1 MYYYDLINNDRI
13 LIGIIKKGKLGTKQK
28 EMAPTK
34 EIRTDRYDHW
44 PMTHQKKTRCKR
56 PGCKGFTFSKCGK
69 CNVSLCCGKGLE
81 CFTQWH
87 TT

>member
-1 MYYYDLINNDRI
+1 
-13 LIGIIKKGKLGTKQK
+13 
-28 EMAPTK
+28 MAPPK

-44 PMTHQKKTRCKR
+44 PTTGQKKTRCKK
-56 PGCKGFTFSKCGK
+56 PGCKGFTFSKCESEK

-87 TT
+87 TV